1 MVRWMSVIAALGLLI
16 VCGIFA
22 YLHWFRI
29 RPLAEPKPVEITRV
43 QVPPLVRAAKRGD
56 VAEIRKLVAKGA
68 NVNAA
73 DSYGFTAL
81 MFAVADAEGAVP
93 DLLAAGANVNAKDNV
108 EGATALIIASHPEKI
123 QVVKELVNHGANVNA
138 MSKYGQTPLMTAA
151 ASCSVP
157 LVRYLLQKGANVAE
171 KNARGGTAL
180 IPAVASGC
188 ADVAKVLL
196 QAGADVKV
204 RTAEGQ
210 TLVELARSNH
220 DARMVRLLKRAGA
233 R

>member
-1 MVRWMSVIAALGLLI
+1 MSVTGAIGALI
-16 VCGIFA
+16 VCGTFA
-22 YLHWFRI
+22 YMHWFRI
-29 RPLAEPKPVEITRV
+29 RPLVEPRPVEITRV
-43 QVPPLVRAAKRGD
+43 QEPPLVRAAKRGD
-56 VAEIRKLVAKGA
+56 VAEIRELISKGA

-73 DSYGFTAL
+73 DSYGFTVL

-93 DLLAAGANVNAKDNV
+93 YRLAAGANVNAKDNV

-138 MSKYGQTPLMTAA
+138 MSKYGQAPLMTAA

-157 LVRYLLQKGANVAE
+157 LVRYLLQKGANAAE

-180 IPAVASGC
+180 IPAVASRC

-196 QAGADVKV
+196 DAGADVNV
-204 RTAEGQ
+204 RDAKGQ
-210 TLVELARSNH
+210 TLLEFATRNH
-220 DARMVRLLKRAGA
+220 DARMVRVLRQAGA